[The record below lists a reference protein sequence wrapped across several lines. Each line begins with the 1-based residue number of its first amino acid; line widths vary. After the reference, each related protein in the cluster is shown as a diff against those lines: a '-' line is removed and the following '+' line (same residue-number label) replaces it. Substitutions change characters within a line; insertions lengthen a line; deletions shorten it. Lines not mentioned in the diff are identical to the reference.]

1 MLTAAAY
8 IRVSSEMQVETG
20 ASLPSQL
27 AAIMS
32 YAEKAGYTVPED
44 LVFCDEAVSARSADR
59 PEFQRMI
66 SMAKKDKAP
75 FDAIICYENSRF
87 ARSREDA
94 IVYKALLR
102 KRGIKL
108 LFTKQEFD
116 DSPMGRLME
125 GIIEIV
131 DEWYSANLAVETR
144 RGQEQNARD
153 GYSTGGRPPYGL
165 RRVEV
170 ANEHGAVKARW
181 EPDPATAPVVREIYE
196 LYTTEGMGYKAI
208 AAKLNREGTP
218 SPSGG
223 SWNAN
228 TLHYILHK
236 NRDAYLGR
244 QIYGRMKSH
253 NSEHRRDTDK
263 SKWVVRENAWQPII
277 TEETA
282 AKAEQK
288 AVKRST
294 ARRVRADEEP
304 RFLLTG
310 KIFCGECGSA
320 MIGSSAKGHL
330 YYRCNKR
337 CSTGGTDCSMPY
349 FPAGE
354 LEQTVVETIKRELC
368 DKARLKAF
376 YDEYKNAPRADDT
389 DKAKEAAKIE
399 KAIEKRRRE
408 KKRVLDLLVKGT
420 IEEDDA
426 KPLLQQAA
434 RDIQVLEGQL
444 SDLRSTISSSFE
456 FRSFDEFY
464 QIVSETMPL
473 ANSAKGLIDAF
484 VLRVDVF
491 NDHLHVSLIID
502 HPEGTKKDAP
512 SSDTSTNCWVKVGV
526 KEATINRDYN
536 RL

>member
-1 MLTAAAY
+1 MPTAAAY

-59 PEFQRMI
+59 PEFQRMV

-94 IVYKALLR
+94 IVYKTLLR

-144 RGQEQNARD
+144 RGQEQNAKD
-153 GYSTGGRPPYGL
+153 GYSTGGRPPFGL

-181 EPDPATAPVVREIYE
+181 EPDPVTAPIVRMIYE
-196 LYTTEGMGYKAI
+196 LYTTDGLGYKAI
-208 AAKLNREGTP
+208 AAKLNREGIT
-218 SPSGG
+218 SPSGNT
-223 SWNAN
+223 WNAN

-253 NSEHRRDTDK
+253 NNEHRRNTDK
-263 SKWVVRENAWQPII
+263 SKWVIKENAWEPII
-277 TEETA
+277 TVEVAKKAAEKMERGASQRRSRAEE
-282 AKAEQK
+282 
-288 AVKRST
+288 S
-294 ARRVRADEEP
+294 P
-304 RFLLTG
+304 RYLLTG
-310 KIFCGECGSA
+310 
-320 MIGSSAKGHL
+320 
-330 YYRCNKR
+330 
-337 CSTGGTDCSMPY
+337 
-349 FPAGE
+349 
-354 LEQTVVETIKRELC
+354 
-368 DKARLKAF
+368 
-376 YDEYKNAPRADDT
+376 
-389 DKAKEAAKIE
+389 
-399 KAIEKRRRE
+399 
-408 KKRVLDLLVKGT
+408 
-420 IEEDDA
+420 
-426 KPLLQQAA
+426 
-434 RDIQVLEGQL
+434 
-444 SDLRSTISSSFE
+444 
-456 FRSFDEFY
+456 
-464 QIVSETMPL
+464 
-473 ANSAKGLIDAF
+473 
-484 VLRVDVF
+484 
-491 NDHLHVSLIID
+491 
-502 HPEGTKKDAP
+502 
-512 SSDTSTNCWVKVGV
+512 
-526 KEATINRDYN
+526 
-536 RL
+536 